1 MHRPLRIGLTG
12 GIGSGKSAAADEFS
26 RLGIEIIDTDLIAR
40 ELVEP
45 GQPALAE
52 IVSLFGDNILDQQ
65 QRLDRNKLR
74 QRVFSDQ
81 SSRNKLE
88 SILHPRIR
96 QRAID
101 QATRASSPYCILVIP
116 LLLETGNDYPL
127 DRILVIDTPIEL
139 QRQRIAARDTLSDSD
154 IDAILAAQVSR
165 EERLAVADDR
175 ISNEGCLASLHKQVE
190 RLHHRYLEAAGKGLP
205 GG

>member
-1 MHRPLRIGLTG
+1 MHQPLRIGLTG

-26 RLGIEIIDTDLIAR
+26 RLGIEIIDTDVIAR
-40 ELVEP
+40 KLVEP

-65 QRLDRNKLR
+65 QRLDRDKLR
-74 QRVFSDQ
+74 LLVFSDQ
-81 SSRNKLE
+81 AQREQLE

-96 QRAID
+96 KQAIY
-101 QATRASSPYCILVIP
+101 QATQASSPYCVLVIP
-116 LLLETGNDYPL
+116 LLVETGNDYPL

-139 QRQRIAARDTLSDSD
+139 QRQRVALRDNLSDSD
-154 IDAILAAQVSR
+154 ISTILATQVSR

-175 ISNEGCLASLHKQVE
+175 ISNEGSLTSLRDQVQH
-190 RLHHRYLEAAGKGLP
+190 LHRQYLEAASHGQP
-205 GG
+205 GT

>member
-1 MHRPLRIGLTG
+1 MHQPLRIGLTG

-26 RLGIEIIDTDLIAR
+26 RLGVEVIDTDLMAR

-52 IVSLFGDNILDQQ
+52 IVSLFGDSILDQQ
-65 QRLDRNKLR
+65 QQLDRNRLR
-74 QRVFSDQ
+74 QLVFSDQ
-81 SSRNKLE
+81 SSRKKLE

-96 QRAID
+96 QQAID
-101 QATRASSPYCILVIP
+101 RATQASSPYCILVIP
-116 LLLETGNDYPL
+116 LLVETGNSYPL

-139 QRQRIAARDTLSDSD
+139 QRQRVALRDSLSDRD
-154 IDAILAAQVSR
+154 IDTVLTTQVSR
-165 EERLAVADDR
+165 EERLAVADDI
-175 ISNEGCLASLHKQVE
+175 ISNEGNLASLHNQVQH
-190 RLHHRYLEAAGKGLP
+190 LHHQYLEASGQGQP